1 MHRLL
6 LGLAA
11 LVCLLTL
18 SPGQPVGAPQQ
29 AAVATATGVGPRGSA
44 LAPAALAPCSRG
56 AQVNKGARG
65 LRRGAPT
72 LSRADQRALQLATLG
87 TGQGTGSGQGTG
99 TQLTVAQTAAQ
110 FAALS
115 GQALVDE
122 LADPSS
128 NLDVLWGFNAD
139 VETVVAQQTVAGVAT
154 EIGALGAQLTTNATE
169 LENLLYFLQ
178 IALYHWF
185 YQPTVNYDAATLAA
199 CEQAV
204 ATLAGDADFL
214 LETAQVQSLRSQWII
229 TIDSVNGTHLV
240 LPTIEDLIERWN
252 ADASLANLWQERVD
266 VFNLFFT
273 LARQIGN
280 ANNEPV
286 NHWIGIV
293 PSSLTSDIE
302 PIALDLAYTQD
313 TLSITENALYALA
326 HYAYLDAPTE
336 AAGHGIVSDAYLLFP
351 QYSGPWFRALRDLD
365 YFFDGEL
372 DDGTLLDIE
381 QIKDDVEAIALPHTY
396 SFDQGALVFRT
407 AIALDAATEMYEAI
421 QEVESQFFRAT
432 GNVEPAPGD
441 SGDPLTLVIYG
452 SPDDYA
458 LYQPFL
464 FGLNTNNGG
473 IYIEGDTTLYTY
485 DRTPQ
490 QSIFS
495 LEELLRHEYTH
506 FLDGR
511 FQVQGGFYG
520 SGTLY
525 EGGRLDTLGEGLAEY
540 MVGATRSNGVLRRE
554 IMLQQV
560 ANDPLGTMTIAEILL
575 ATYDLGFRFYP
586 HAACLFAFLEEVEPD
601 LQIELFATIR
611 SGDVTAFDAL
621 RDTIVN
627 DVQLQA
633 DHDAWIAT
641 NIAQWQAQTGLF
653 AEDVPT
659 VPTPAVLPQGNAS
672 TIRSAIAGATGSAG
686 NAFFAWDGRYRF
698 VDELSLVVAADATDA
713 ELRATFASR
722 LDSLLLAGLEP
733 QGANFQSH
741 QAWNGAIEHQGTGAT
756 ATVFVEGPYVPDPGD
771 TIAPAAPTGLAGDGS
786 GAALALSWT
795 ASASDDVAGY
805 RAWRSSTA
813 GGPYELVRD
822 ETIIATST
830 TDPDAGALQTFY
842 VVTAIDAAGNES
854 SPSNEIS
861 VGLERRVLVVHG
873 YFDNGNFSNTQS
885 YLDAL
890 DQLGLPYELWNPFV
904 DGPVTDALLAPYVDG
919 MVIWAVGYSHS
930 GFPGQFDAARR
941 AVLRTYLD
949 SGGNLMIS
957 GAFLANTYDST
968 PLFTNY
974 FRVDAVQSGVDLPAM
989 RGINGNPVG
998 DGTLLQTTFTGY
1010 ASEIDVSAP
1019 AETAYS
1025 FIASSGP
1032 DTVDSS
1038 GTAIATV
1045 DDGFRV
1051 LYLAQPFSYLTS
1063 ADRLELLERATD
1075 WLIPSDP
1082 TLSLTPG
1089 VAGATNT
1096 LRVTGGQPGEPV
1108 LFLVGWIP
1116 GTLPTGCPSGA
1127 TVGIKNWFSLL
1138 TLPCDVNG
1146 EIELP
1151 VDVPNVFTGLTFL
1164 VQGAMLG
1171 TCDTTNVVT
1180 AAF

>member
-6 LGLAA
+6 LGIAA
-11 LVCLLTL
+11 LACSLTL
-18 SPGQPVGAPQQ
+18 SVGGPSGPAQQPGTAL
-29 AAVATATGVGPRGSA
+29 ATGVGPRGSA
-44 LAPAALAPCSRG
+44 LVPAALAPCSRG
-56 AQVNKGARG
+56 AAATTGRGA
-65 LRRGAPT
+65 LRRATST
-72 LSRADQRALQLATLG
+72 LARADQRALQQATLS
-87 TGQGTGSGQGTG
+87 TGGGPTGGP
-99 TQLTVAQTAAQ
+99 LLFAAQTAAG

-128 NLDVLWGFNAD
+128 NLDVLWGFGDD
-139 VETVVAQQTVAGVAT
+139 VEAVVAQQNVANVAA
-154 EIGALGAQLTTNATE
+154 EIDALGAQLAANATE

-185 YQPTVNYDAATLAA
+185 YQPSVDYDAATLAA

-204 ATLAGDADFL
+204 ADLASDADFL
-214 LETAQVQSLRSQWII
+214 LETGPIRSLRSQWII

-240 LPTIEDLIERWN
+240 LPTIEDLVERWN
-252 ADASLANLWQERVD
+252 ADAGLANQWQERVD
-266 VFNLFFT
+266 AFNLFFT

-286 NHWIGIV
+286 NHWLGIV
-293 PSSLTSDIE
+293 PPSLTADIA
-302 PIALDLAYTQD
+302 PIALDLAYTPN

-326 HYAYLDAPTE
+326 HYAYLDAAT
-336 AAGHGIVSDAYLLFP
+336 ADAGHAIVSDAYLAFP

-365 YFFDGEL
+365 YFFGGQL
-372 DDGTLLDIE
+372 DDGTVLDID
-381 QIKDDVEAIALPHTY
+381 QIKADVAAIALPQRY
-396 SFDQGALVFRT
+396 EFDQGGLVFRT
-407 AIALDAATEMYEAI
+407 AISAAKAEDMYAAI
-421 QEVESQFFRAT
+421 QEVEAQFFRAT
-432 GNVEPAPGD
+432 GNVEPATGD
-441 SGDPLTLVIYG
+441 SGDPLTLVIYA

-520 SGTLY
+520 AGTLY

-554 IMLQQV
+554 VMLQQV
-560 ANDPLGTMTIAEILL
+560 ANDPLGVMTIAEILL

-586 HAACLFAFLEEVEPD
+586 HAACLFEFLEEEAPD
-601 LQIELFATIR
+601 LQIELFETIR
-611 SGDVTAFDAL
+611 AGDLVAFDAL
-621 RDTIVN
+621 RDAVVN
-627 DVQLQA
+627 DAQLEA
-633 DHDAWIAT
+633 DYAAWVAA
-641 NIAQWQAQTGLF
+641 NVADWQSQTGLF
-653 AEDVPT
+653 AEDVAT
-659 VPTPAVLPQGNAS
+659 VPTPSGLATGNAAAV
-672 TIRSAIAGATGSAG
+672 RAAIATAAGSSG
-686 NAFFAWDGRYRF
+686 DAFFAWDGRYRF
-698 VDELSLVVAADATDA
+698 VDELSLTVPAGATAA
-713 ELRATFASR
+713 ELRDAFSSHLDAT
-722 LDSLLLAGLEP
+722 LVLGLEP
-733 QGANFQSH
+733 QGANFASH
-741 QAWNGAIEHQGTGAT
+741 QAWNGAIEHSGTTAT
-756 ATVFVEGPYVPDPGD
+756 ATLFVEGPYLPDAND
-771 TIAPAAPTGLAGDGS
+771 TTPPLAPSGLVGDGA
-786 GAALALSWT
+786 GAALGLSWT
-795 ASASDDVAGY
+795 ASGSDDVAGY
-805 RAWRSSTA
+805 RVWRSNTP

-822 ETIIATST
+822 EVVIDTTT
-830 TDPDAGALQTFY
+830 TDPDAGALLTY
-842 VVTAIDAAGNES
+842 YAVTAVDATGNES
-854 SPSNEIS
+854 GYSNEIR

-890 DQLGLPYELWNPFV
+890 DQLGLPYEVWNPFV

-919 MVIWAVGYSHS
+919 MVIWAVGYTNPS
-930 GFPGQFDAARR
+930 FPAQFDATRR
-941 AVLRTYLD
+941 AVLRNYLD

-957 GAFLANTYDST
+957 GAFLANTYDTT
-968 PLFTNY
+968 PLFTDY
-974 FRVDAVQSGVDLPAM
+974 FRVDAVQSGMDVPVM
-989 RGINGNPVG
+989 RGVNGNPVG
-998 DGTLLQTTFTGY
+998 GGTVIRTSFTGY

-1019 AETAYS
+1019 AEPAYT
-1025 FIASSGP
+1025 FLAASGP
-1032 DTVDSS
+1032 GSLLSS
-1038 GTAIATV
+1038 GTAAATV

-1051 LYLAQPFSYLTS
+1051 FYLAQPFSFLTS

-1075 WLIPSDP
+1075 WLIPNDP
-1082 TLSLTPG
+1082 TLSLTPAL
-1089 VAGATNT
+1089 AGATNT
-1096 LRVTGGQPGEPV
+1096 LRVTNGQPGEQV

-1116 GTLPTGCPSGA
+1116 GNLPTGCPSGA
-1127 TVGIKNWFSLL
+1127 KVGIANWFSLI
-1138 TLPCDVNG
+1138 TLPCDANG

-1151 VDVPNVFTGLTFL
+1151 IDVPSVFTGLTFL

-1171 TCDTTNVVT
+1171 SCDTTNVVT